1 MATQVS
7 DNWSKQVWV
16 LETGVTLN
24 GPSGEQG
31 DFYFKAEGIAE
42 SVYLG
47 SPLSSQPKQN
57 KLKNKHVRICLYIL
71 S

>member
-7 DNWSKQVWV
+7 DNWSKQVGV

-31 DFYFKAEGIAE
+31 DFYFKAEGRAE
-42 SVYLG
+42 SVYL
-47 SPLSSQPKQN
+47 SPHFQASQTRTN
-57 KLKNKHVRICLYIL
+57 
-71 S
+71 